1 MNKQNHSEIETKKIM
16 DLLERRTKE
25 VEIIKQISGQI
36 NKSLNLSV
44 IASTMLSLMDEYFG
58 FKHSMILLVSED
70 KKYLNVLETYGYEN
84 KGIGAKVNFGI
95 GVIGI
100 VAQKKKLM
108 RMANLGMQRS
118 YMQAIRKQVSVSDNK
133 KLQDEVEL
141 PGLKNAESQVAIPML
156 IDDELVGVF
165 SVESVKLNIFDK
177 DDEILIGILAN
188 QTANALQNARLY
200 QLEQKRLSELNNA
213 HLQLENLNL
222 NL

>member
-141 PGLKNAESQVAIPML
+141 PLSL
-156 IDDELVGVF
+156 IH
-165 SVESVKLNIFDK
+165 I
-177 DDEILIGILAN
+177 
-188 QTANALQNARLY
+188 
-200 QLEQKRLSELNNA
+200 
-213 HLQLENLNL
+213 
-222 NL
+222 

>member
-133 KLQDEVEL
+133 KLQD
-141 PGLKNAESQVAIPML
+141 
-156 IDDELVGVF
+156 
-165 SVESVKLNIFDK
+165 
-177 DDEILIGILAN
+177 
-188 QTANALQNARLY
+188 
-200 QLEQKRLSELNNA
+200 
-213 HLQLENLNL
+213 
-222 NL
+222 

>member
-108 RMANLGMQRS
+108 RMANLGMQLS
-118 YMQAIRKQVSVSDNK
+118 
-133 KLQDEVEL
+133 
-141 PGLKNAESQVAIPML
+141 L
-156 IDDELVGVF
+156 IH
-165 SVESVKLNIFDK
+165 I
-177 DDEILIGILAN
+177 
-188 QTANALQNARLY
+188 
-200 QLEQKRLSELNNA
+200 SEPTRRM
-213 HLQLENLNL
+213 
-222 NL
+222 

>member
-133 KLQDEVEL
+133 QLQDEVEL
-141 PGLKNAESQVAIPML
+141 QGLKNS
-156 IDDELVGVF
+156 
-165 SVESVKLNIFDK
+165 
-177 DDEILIGILAN
+177 
-188 QTANALQNARLY
+188 
-200 QLEQKRLSELNNA
+200 
-213 HLQLENLNL
+213 
-222 NL
+222 

>member
-70 KKYLNVLETYGYEN
+70 KKHLNVLETYGYEN

-118 YMQAIRKQVSVSDNK
+118 YMQAIRKQVSISDNK

-141 PGLKNAESQVAIPML
+141 PRP
-156 IDDELVGVF
+156 
-165 SVESVKLNIFDK
+165 
-177 DDEILIGILAN
+177 
-188 QTANALQNARLY
+188 
-200 QLEQKRLSELNNA
+200 
-213 HLQLENLNL
+213 
-222 NL
+222 

>member
-1 MNKQNHSEIETKKIM
+1 MNKQNHSEIETKKIIN
-16 DLLERRTKE
+16 LLERRTKE

-70 KKYLNVLETYGYEN
+70 KKSLNVLETYGYEN

-118 YMQAIRKQVSVSDNK
+118 YNRK
-133 KLQDEVEL
+133 
-141 PGLKNAESQVAIPML
+141 I
-156 IDDELVGVF
+156 
-165 SVESVKLNIFDK
+165 
-177 DDEILIGILAN
+177 
-188 QTANALQNARLY
+188 
-200 QLEQKRLSELNNA
+200 
-213 HLQLENLNL
+213 
-222 NL
+222 

>member
-133 KLQDEVEL
+133 L
-141 PGLKNAESQVAIPML
+141 SL
-156 IDDELVGVF
+156 IH
-165 SVESVKLNIFDK
+165 I
-177 DDEILIGILAN
+177 
-188 QTANALQNARLY
+188 
-200 QLEQKRLSELNNA
+200 
-213 HLQLENLNL
+213 
-222 NL
+222 

>member
-84 KGIGAKVNFGI
+84 KGIGAKAV
-95 GVIGI
+95 
-100 VAQKKKLM
+100 
-108 RMANLGMQRS
+108 S
-118 YMQAIRKQVSVSDNK
+118 YTHLR
-133 KLQDEVEL
+133 
-141 PGLKNAESQVAIPML
+141 
-156 IDDELVGVF
+156 
-165 SVESVKLNIFDK
+165 
-177 DDEILIGILAN
+177 
-188 QTANALQNARLY
+188 
-200 QLEQKRLSELNNA
+200 A
-213 HLQLENLNL
+213 HETQ
-222 NL
+222 

>member
-36 NKSLNLSV
+36 NKSLNLSL

-141 PGLKNAESQVAIPML
+141 PGLKNASHSGHRGNCL
-156 IDDELVGVF
+156 
-165 SVESVKLNIFDK
+165 
-177 DDEILIGILAN
+177 
-188 QTANALQNARLY
+188 
-200 QLEQKRLSELNNA
+200 
-213 HLQLENLNL
+213 
-222 NL
+222 

>member
-16 DLLERRTKE
+16 NLLERRTKE

-84 KGIGAKVNFGI
+84 KGIGAKVSFGI

-133 KLQDEVEL
+133 KLQDEVE
-141 PGLKNAESQVAIPML
+141 
-156 IDDELVGVF
+156 
-165 SVESVKLNIFDK
+165 
-177 DDEILIGILAN
+177 
-188 QTANALQNARLY
+188 
-200 QLEQKRLSELNNA
+200 
-213 HLQLENLNL
+213 
-222 NL
+222 

>member
-1 MNKQNHSEIETKKIM
+1 MNKQNHSEIKTKKIM

-70 KKYLNVLETYGYEN
+70 KKCLNVLETYGYEN

-118 YMQAIRKQVSVSDNK
+118 YI
-133 KLQDEVEL
+133 
-141 PGLKNAESQVAIPML
+141 
-156 IDDELVGVF
+156 
-165 SVESVKLNIFDK
+165 
-177 DDEILIGILAN
+177 
-188 QTANALQNARLY
+188 
-200 QLEQKRLSELNNA
+200 
-213 HLQLENLNL
+213 
-222 NL
+222 

>member
-1 MNKQNHSEIETKKIM
+1 MTNQNHSEIETKKIM

-108 RMANLGMQRS
+108 RMANLGMQRLS
-118 YMQAIRKQVSVSDNK
+118 
-133 KLQDEVEL
+133 
-141 PGLKNAESQVAIPML
+141 L
-156 IDDELVGVF
+156 IH
-165 SVESVKLNIFDK
+165 I
-177 DDEILIGILAN
+177 
-188 QTANALQNARLY
+188 
-200 QLEQKRLSELNNA
+200 
-213 HLQLENLNL
+213 
-222 NL
+222 

>member
-1 MNKQNHSEIETKKIM
+1 MNSQNQSEIETKKIS

-70 KKYLNVLETYGYEN
+70 KKHLNVLETYGYEN

-118 YMQAIRKQVSVSDNK
+118 YCLLYTSPSPRD
-133 KLQDEVEL
+133 
-141 PGLKNAESQVAIPML
+141 
-156 IDDELVGVF
+156 
-165 SVESVKLNIFDK
+165 
-177 DDEILIGILAN
+177 
-188 QTANALQNARLY
+188 TA
-200 QLEQKRLSELNNA
+200 
-213 HLQLENLNL
+213 
-222 NL
+222 